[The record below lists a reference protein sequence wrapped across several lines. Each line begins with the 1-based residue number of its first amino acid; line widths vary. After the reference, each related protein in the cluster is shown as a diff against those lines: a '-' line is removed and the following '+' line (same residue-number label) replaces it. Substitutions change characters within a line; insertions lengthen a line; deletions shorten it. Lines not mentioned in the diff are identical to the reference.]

1 MTTEEQ
7 ISQIEDERDGARQ
20 DLRDTLTKVNAK
32 VERAGNDLRP
42 DHLIEAHPL
51 AACLIASTLGLLIG
65 ASAKNRMAMP
75 IVMAALVGFALSRF
89 SPNSGGEDDGREISS
104 GD

>member
-7 ISQIEDERDGARQ
+7 ISQIKDERDGARQ
-20 DLRDTLTKVNAK
+20 DLRDTLAEVNAK

-51 AACLIASTLGLLIG
+51 AACLV
-65 ASAKNRMAMP
+65 ASAFGMLMGANARNHTTMP
-75 IVMAALVGFALSRF
+75 IVIAALVGFAFSR
-89 SPNSGGEDDGREISS
+89 SSLNSGGGDDGREISS

>member
-7 ISQIEDERDGARQ
+7 ISQIKDERDGARQ
-20 DLRDTLTKVNAK
+20 DLRDTLSEVNAK

-51 AACLIASTLGLLIG
+51 ASCLVASTVGLLIG
-65 ASAKNRMAMP
+65 ANAKNRAIMP
-75 IVMAALVGFALSRF
+75 IVIAALVGFALSRF
-89 SPNSGGEDDGREISS
+89 SSHSGGEDDAREISS